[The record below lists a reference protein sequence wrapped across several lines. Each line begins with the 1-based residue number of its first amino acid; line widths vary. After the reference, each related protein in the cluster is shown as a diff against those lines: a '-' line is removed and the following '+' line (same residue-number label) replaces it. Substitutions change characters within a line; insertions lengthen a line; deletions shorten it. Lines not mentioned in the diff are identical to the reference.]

1 MMRLMM
7 DILESKIMKLAFPVK
22 ENKGLE
28 SVMDDHFGT
37 AGYFLIVDTL
47 TRGFEFKEN
56 QKLSDGESK
65 CKTSV
70 LGKEPGIDAVI
81 THCMGDGSRRS
92 LTSSHIKVFQAQ
104 KETVLENLEL
114 MEKNELKLFHIFDH
128 CQAKKNKKEGGCGHH
143 H

>member
-7 DILESKIMKLAFPVK
+7 DILESRIMKLAFPVK

-37 AGYFLIVDTL
+37 AGYFLIVDTQ

-56 QKLSDGESK
+56 QKLSGEESK
-65 CKTSV
+65 CKTTV

-92 LTSSHIKVFQAQ
+92 LTSSNIKVFQAQ

-114 MEKNELKLFHIFDH
+114 MEKNELKLFHMFDI